1 VVADLSDGRYA
12 ARRLGVKR
20 PGVHPVRANGTD
32 FVVVIPERDDIAL
45 VGPIPSS
52 HVESA
57 DVSPELAAACASADV
72 LLTLATLDPASGGDY
87 LSTWAT
93 DAVAV
98 VTAGKSSSVRIHAV
112 GELVRHAGMRLVSAV
127 LIGADKGDESLGLVS
142 ERDEASTS
150 VLPL

>member
-1 VVADLSDGRYA
+1 
-12 ARRLGVKR
+12 
-20 PGVHPVRANGTD
+20 
-32 FVVVIPERDDIAL
+32 VVVIPERDDIAL